1 MKKEKEE
8 ERAEGMG
15 PQKRR
20 KSMSGQKEEDG
31 REEEERGESL
41 GINRNRDKGQ
51 WQESKDSRR
60 DGEMSGQKDGS

>member
-1 MKKEKEE
+1 
-8 ERAEGMG
+8 
-15 PQKRR
+15 
-20 KSMSGQKEEDG
+20 MSGQKEEDG